1 VRSLNADDSIR
12 EYLGRKNEQNFDDF
26 SEGEIVDLVIRF
38 GIWPSLDSYTKAP
51 WLARY
56 ALRRQ
61 RHRVDERAPGEKRDL
76 WGMPDDAGYFADD
89 NSLLKSTFKNM
100 VISGKN
106 NPYGSR
112 KVTSGLV
119 CCHIWPGTTGN
130 PLLFSFLPN
139 LVWVPKSLSRFTDAF
154 QDKPPHKA
162 HFILQKL
169 SHLRYRKTSVLT
181 GKSEVEIAWEKLI
194 EPEIDLSTEF
204 FLNEMNSEPSLSK
217 RVGVRHARLLTFLDA
232 ALNEDVTSPRR
243 FSKRYHL
250 GSGNGLDKTV
260 PPITSLVT
268 RDKLIDLRDVIEK
281 TAPYQEN

>member
-1 VRSLNADDSIR
+1 LNADDALI
-12 EYLGRKNEQNFDDF
+12 EYLGGENQQSLSTF
-26 SEGEIVDLVIRF
+26 SEDEIVDLVIRF
-38 GIWPSLDSYTKAP
+38 GIWPSIDSYTKAP

-61 RHRVDERAPGEKRDL
+61 RHRVDDRAPGEKRDL

-100 VISGKN
+100 TISGKN

-119 CCHIWPGTTGN
+119 CCHIWPSTTGN

-154 QDKPPHKA
+154 LDRQPHKA

-169 SHLRYRKTSVLT
+169 SYRRYRKVTVLT
-181 GKSEVEIAWEKLI
+181 GETEVEFAWEKLL
-194 EPEIDLSTEF
+194 EPKTELVTEY

-217 RVGVRHARLLTFLDA
+217 RVGVRHVRLLTFLDA
-232 ALNEDVTSPRR
+232 ALDRDVSSPRR

-250 GSGNGLDKTV
+250 GWGSGLDKTV

-268 RDKLIDLRDVIEK
+268 RDNLIELRDVIKK
-281 TAPYQEN
+281 TMPYFDK